1 MRRQRL
7 SIALRL
13 ALLFSAI
20 AIAILVAIGAYLYR
34 TLANQMQ
41 QRDDMDLLNKAVVL
55 RHLLSGE
62 ASAATLQAA
71 PGRML
76 GTVYGEGMS
85 LLVEDARGRPL
96 LQNGAAPRDWGA
108 LPAVPLARAARTMDI
123 HELPLGARRARSVKV
138 MAATADGA
146 LLQVSLA
153 RERSER
159 LLVLRRYAADLA
171 GALVAGAA
179 IMTLLA
185 FAIVRH
191 GLRPLQQVTAQTNE
205 INAHRLNH
213 RLPVDAAP
221 AELQGLSIA
230 FNAMLDRIEEGVQR
244 LAVFGADLA
253 HDMRTPLNTLMV
265 ETQVA
270 LSRPR
275 PVEEYQALMAS
286 NLEEYA
292 RLARMIENTLFL
304 ARAENAQLK
313 LDRRQLDAHAELSRI
328 RDYFEGLA
336 DEAGVALTLEPAG
349 AAVALLAEPILFQ
362 RAVGNLISNA
372 IAHTAKGGTVGIV
385 ARRQGAGT
393 VVEVRNT
400 GAGIAAG
407 QADRLFE
414 RYYRG
419 DQARSVD
426 GASAGLG
433 LAIVRAIMGLH
444 GGQAAVDCSQAGWIT
459 FALHFPAPDRHDA

>member
-20 AIAILVAIGAYLYR
+20 AVIILVVIGAYLYR
-34 TLANQMQ
+34 TLATQMLL
-41 QRDDMDLLNKAVVL
+41 RDDTDLLNKAAVL
-55 RHLLSGE
+55 RHLLSDE
-62 ASAATLQAA
+62 PSAATLRAA
-71 PGRML
+71 PGRVL
-76 GTVYGEGMS
+76 STVYGEGVS
-85 LLVEDARGRPL
+85 LRIEDARGRPL
-96 LQNGAAPRDWGA
+96 AYSGHSPHARGTP
-108 LPAVPLARAARTMDI
+108 PAVPLGQAPRVMDI
-123 HELPLGARRARSVKV
+123 RELPTATGRARSLTL

-146 LLQVSLA
+146 PLRVSIA

-159 LLVLRRYAADLA
+159 LLVLRRYAGDLV

-179 IMTLLA
+179 IMTLFA

-191 GLRPLQQVTAQTNE
+191 GLRPLQQVTAQTDE
-205 INAHRLNH
+205 ISAHRLNQ
-213 RLPVDAAP
+213 RLPVDTVP
-221 AELQGLSIA
+221 VELQGLSIA

-253 HDMRTPLNTLMV
+253 HDMRTPVNTLMV

-270 LSRPR
+270 LSRSR
-275 PVEEYQALMAS
+275 SAEEYQALMAS
-286 NLEEYA
+286 NLEEYE

-313 LDRRQLDAHAELSRI
+313 LEQRSLDTRAELSRI

-336 DEAGVALTLEPAG
+336 DESGVALTLDARG
-349 AAVALLAEPILFQ
+349 ATTAVRAEPILFQ
-362 RAVGNLISNA
+362 RAVGNLLSNA
-372 IAHTAKGGTVGIV
+372 IAHTARGGAVSILATSQDTCTVISV
-385 ARRQGAGT
+385 S
-393 VVEVRNT
+393 NT
-400 GAGIAAG
+400 GAGIPAH
-407 QADRLFE
+407 QIDRIFD

-419 DQARSVD
+419 DQARSVE

-433 LAIVRAIMGLH
+433 LAIVRAIMLLH
-444 GGQAAVDCSQAGWIT
+444 DGKVVVDCTQAGWTT
-459 FALHFPAPDRHDA
+459 FTLHFPNTPVQHA

>member
-1 MRRQRL
+1 MRRQRW

-20 AIAILVAIGAYLYR
+20 AVVILVVIGAYLYR
-34 TLANQMQ
+34 TLATQML
-41 QRDDMDLLNKAVVL
+41 QRDDMDLLNKATVL
-55 RHLLSGE
+55 RHLLAGE
-62 ASAATLQAA
+62 ESAATLRAA
-71 PGRML
+71 PGRVL
-76 GTVYGEGMS
+76 STVYGEGVSLRIEDGPGS
-85 LLVEDARGRPL
+85 LLV
-96 LQNGAAPRDWGA
+96 QNGVAPRPRGA
-108 LPAVPLARAARTMDI
+108 LSPVPLALDPRATDI
-123 HELPLGARRARSVKV
+123 RELPSGSGRARGVAV

-146 LLQVSLA
+146 PLRVWLA

-159 LLVLRRYAADLA
+159 LLVLRRYAADLV

-191 GLRPLQQVTAQTNE
+191 GLRPIRQVTAQTNE
-205 INAHRLNH
+205 INAHRLNN

-221 AELQGLSIA
+221 VELQGLGVA

-253 HDMRTPLNTLMV
+253 HDMRTPLNTLMI

-270 LSRPR
+270 LSRSR
-275 PVEEYQALMAS
+275 SVEEYQALMAS
-286 NLEEYA
+286 NLEEYE

-313 LDRRQLDAHAELSRI
+313 LDRGKLDAGAELSRI

-336 DEAGVALTLEPAG
+336 EEAGVALVLEPAG
-349 AAVALLAEPILFQ
+349 AAVALHAEPILFQ

-372 IAHTAKGGTVGIV
+372 IAHTAGGGMVRILATPHHASTMV
-385 ARRQGAGT
+385 A
-393 VVEVRNT
+393 VSNT
-400 GAGIAAG
+400 GAGLSPERI
-407 QADRLFE
+407 DRIFD

-419 DQARSVD
+419 DEARSMD

-433 LAIVRAIMGLH
+433 LAIVRAIMLLH
-444 GGQAAVDCSQAGWIT
+444 EGQVVADCSRAGWTT
-459 FALHFPAPDRHDA
+459 FALYFPNPGENDS

>member
-13 ALLFSAI
+13 ALLFSAVAVI
-20 AIAILVAIGAYLYR
+20 ILVVIGAYLYR
-34 TLANQMQ
+34 TLASQMLL
-41 QRDDMDLLNKAVVL
+41 RDDTDLLNKAAVL

-62 ASAATLQAA
+62 PSAATLQAA
-71 PGRML
+71 PGRVLSM
-76 GTVYGEGMS
+76 VYGEGIS
-85 LLVEDARGRPL
+85 LRIQDAQGSPL
-96 LQNGAAPRDWGA
+96 AHSGQSPRAPGT
-108 LPAVPLARAARTMDI
+108 LPAVPLARPPRVTDI
-123 HELPLGARRARSVKV
+123 HELPTETGRARSLTL

-146 LLQVSLA
+146 PLQVSIA

-159 LLVLRRYAADLA
+159 LLVLRRYVGDLV
-171 GALVAGAA
+171 GALMAGAA
-179 IMTLLA
+179 IMALLA

-191 GLRPLQQVTAQTNE
+191 GLRPLQQVTAQTDE
-205 INAHRLNH
+205 ISAHRLNQ
-213 RLPVDAAP
+213 RLPVETVP
-221 AELQGLSIA
+221 VELQGLSVA

-270 LSRPR
+270 LSRSR
-275 PVEEYQALMAS
+275 SVEEYQSLMAS
-286 NLEEYA
+286 NLEEYE

-313 LDRRQLDAHAELSRI
+313 LERRSLDTRSELSRI

-336 DEAGVALTLEPAG
+336 DESGVSLTLDSHG
-349 AAVALLAEPILFQ
+349 ATVAVQAEPMLFQ
-362 RAVGNLISNA
+362 RAVGNLLSNA
-372 IAHTAKGGTVGIV
+372 IAHTAKGGTVSIL
-385 ARRQGAGT
+385 ATSQDTST
-393 VVEVRNT
+393 VVSVSNT
-400 GAGIAAG
+400 GAGVP
-407 QADRLFE
+407 ADQIERIFD

-433 LAIVRAIMGLH
+433 LAIVRAIMLLH
-444 GGQAAVDCSQAGWIT
+444 EGQVIVDCTQAGWTT
-459 FALHFPAPDRHDA
+459 FTLHFPNAPVQDT